1 MRFVSSWS
9 ASARVSAVLISMAAA
24 LAGALSLMGRRAYC
38 ECGLSLFTVRA
49 ASAETSQHLLD
60 PYSFSHVLHGILF
73 FAAFALLLPK
83 VTMAWKVI
91 AAAAL
96 EIAWEIAENTPLVIN
111 RYRDATAALG
121 YTGDSIL
128 NSLGDLA
135 CAMFGFWLAARLP
148 VRWTVATVVLVELLM
163 LLTIKDNL
171 TLNVVMLLYP
181 VDAIREWQLR

>member
-1 MRFVSSWS
+1 M
-9 ASARVSAVLISMAAA
+9 SAVLIAI
-24 LAGALSLMGRRAYC
+24 LALMGRRAYC
-38 ECGLSLFTVRA
+38 ACGPNLFTVRA
-49 ASAETSQHLLD
+49 ASAETSQHFLD

-73 FAAFALLLPK
+73 YAVFALLLPRA
-83 VTMAWKVI
+83 TLLRKVI

-135 CAMFGFWLAARLP
+135 CAMFGFWLASRLP
-148 VRWTVATVVLVELLM
+148 VRWTAATVVLVEFLM

-171 TLNVVMLLYP
+171 TLNVIMLLAP